1 MQINAI
7 YEDGAINFIT
17 PMRFKH
23 RKFEVVVN
31 IPEIEIEIEEM
42 VQLDKAVTKPAQKNL
57 ESSPGVSLLAKIKK
71 ILGPDF
77 HPRPAATVEQDKA
90 TLLEALEE
98 RHSR

>member
-1 MQINAI
+1 MQVNAI
-7 YEDGAINFIT
+7 YEDGAINFT
-17 PMRFKH
+17 TSLRFKH

-31 IPEIEIEIEEM
+31 IPEAEIDEM
-42 VQLDKAVTKPAQKNL
+42 PQLDKAVAEPSKENL
-57 ESSPGVSLLAKIKK
+57 ENTPGESFLSKIKQ

-98 RHSR
+98 RHCR

>member
-7 YEDGAINFIT
+7 YEDGMINFTI
-17 PMRFKH
+17 PLRFKH

-31 IPEIEIEIEEM
+31 IPEAEIDGMPELGQTVAE
-42 VQLDKAVTKPAQKNL
+42 PAQKNL
-57 ESSPGVSLLAKIKK
+57 ENSPGESFLSKIKQ

-98 RHSR
+98 RHCR